1 MVATGKDY
9 NFKKV
14 GNNFQFAW
22 QLMQKIKKKKSGGE
36 NSLLFPWINKI
47 LM

>member
-14 GNNFQFAW
+14 GNSFQFAE
-22 QLMQKIKKKKSGGE
+22 QLMQKIKKKKRRRKLIVV
-36 NSLLFPWINKI
+36 SLNK
-47 LM
+47 